1 MLHPRGQSVWR
12 LARFWEYWQRMSD
25 EEQSKPD
32 VQPPANDENSPT
44 SGSSFL
50 HSVDADSG
58 PRGPAPLIVMTSIHS
73 ENGVANSHPNVPAVS
88 FAAKPASPQPRFSF
102 RRVGLPLVMFVL
114 TCLSTVLAGLSVP
127 PVTSSFP
134 PAPPTVWEWI
144 FSACTYAL
152 AVLGILLFHEFGHY
166 LQSVRYGV
174 RTSLPYFLPMP
185 ISPIGT
191 MGAVIFQDAR
201 SADRKQLFDIAISG
215 PLAGLVVAIPVAWFG
230 AINTIVIP
238 QAELHG
244 ISYVDPP
251 ILKWMYQMAH
261 PQMLPNDDVL
271 LNPLLFA
278 GWVGILITA
287 LNLVPIGQLDGGHLM
302 YALLGKRA
310 HVISATVIGIALG
323 YMFYTGDFTF
333 SVMLTLMVAV
343 GWRHPP
349 TANDRVPLGWP
360 RVLLGWATL
369 AFLFVGFTPTL
380 MIQNDSRFPTQRRP
394 IVVPREDDLLVKGNF
409 LIEPDRL
416 VARGG
421 MAIPILA
428 KGLG

>member
-1 MLHPRGQSVWR
+1 
-12 LARFWEYWQRMSD
+12 MSD
-25 EEQSKPD
+25 EERSKPD
-32 VQPPANDENSPT
+32 AEPYANGEELLM
-44 SGSSFL
+44 SGSSASSF
-50 HSVDADSG
+50 SRMAIS
-58 PRGPAPLIVMTSIHS
+58 PRPKS
-73 ENGVANSHPNVPAVS
+73 
-88 FAAKPASPQPRFSF
+88 SF
-102 RRVGLPLVMFVL
+102 RRIGLPLVMFVL
-114 TCLSTVLAGLSVP
+114 TCLSTVLAGMAVP
-127 PVTSSFP
+127 PVSSTFP
-134 PAPPTVWEWI
+134 PTPPTPLQWI
-144 FSACTYAL
+144 FSACTYAA

-230 AINTIVIP
+230 AVNTIVIP

-287 LNLVPIGQLDGGHLM
+287 LNLIPIGQLDGGHLM

-310 HVISATVIGIALG
+310 HAISAVVIGIALG
-323 YMFYTGDFTF
+323 YMTYTGDFTF
-333 SVMLTLMVAV
+333 SPMLVLMVAV

-360 RVLLGWATL
+360 RVILGWATL

-380 MIQNDSRFPTQRRP
+380 IIENDSNSPTKRP
-394 IVVPREDDLLVKGNF
+394 IVVPREDDLLVEGAIV
-409 LIEPDRL
+409 LESDRL
-416 VARGG
+416 VSGRVLAS
-421 MAIPILA
+421 PTLA